1 MVGTV
6 TSGRQVSVITSA
18 SGHRPVTPG
27 NAAAHAKAPTKL
39 GTANGRQ
46 ASSSHT
52 RGAGSRTRVL
62 A

>member
-6 TSGRQVSVITSA
+6 TNGRQVSVITSA

-27 NAAAHAKAPTKL
+27 NVDAQAKAATKL
-39 GTANGRQ
+39 GTASGRQ
-46 ASSSHT
+46 ASSSHSP
-52 RGAGSRTRVL
+52 RAGNRTRVL